1 MWSTKRMQATRFS
14 RVTSRL
20 RDVTR
25 RRVTSALSRG
35 NYKSWH
41 MHVISEVVCG
51 WEKLFFGH
59 WVESC
64 SHRHWCCRSRCCSV
78 VSDVTPVAGHWH
90 ATSWLKHSI
99 SSSVS
104 LSSYY
109 VLTCVATVL
118 LFGVQPSD
126 SSTPSRFRFSL
137 LTVQYVLCSRVFTS
151 VHSVWWIYCCC
162 WFYAVWT
169 WNSLIPS
176 PSRKSK
182 QSLQHTASR
191 IFKNFSSCAEA
202 WYYFYTASF
211 NRSFLNRFWIIL
223 LG

>member
-137 LTVQYVLCSRVFTS
+137 LTVQYMCVCCVRECTLSLVDLLLLLVLRCLNLKLAHPF
-151 VHSVWWIYCCC
+151 
-162 WFYAVWT
+162 
-169 WNSLIPS
+169 P
-176 PSRKSK
+176 K
-182 QSLQHTASR
+182 QEVQTISTTHGVA
-191 IFKNFSSCAEA
+191 
-202 WYYFYTASF
+202 YF
-211 NRSFLNRFWIIL
+211 
-223 LG
+223 

>member
-59 WVESC
+59 SVESC

-78 VSDVTPVAGHWH
+78 VTDVTPVAGHWH

-109 VLTCVATVL
+109 VSTCVATVL

-137 LTVQYVLCSRVFTS
+137 LTVQYVCVLCSRVYTQFGGFIVVVGFTLFELETRS
-151 VHSVWWIYCCC
+151 SLPQAGSPNNLYN
-162 WFYAVWT
+162 T
-169 WNSLIPS
+169 WRRVFLGTFHHVRRHDIIFIPHRLID
-176 PSRKSK
+176 
-182 QSLQHTASR
+182 L
-191 IFKNFSSCAEA
+191 F
-202 WYYFYTASF
+202 
-211 NRSFLNRFWIIL
+211 
-223 LG
+223 